1 MKHSIMIQRL
11 CLFLLV
17 LVLAAPAG
25 ATDYGNYGYEIF
37 RSRKTVETLGKNKR
51 VGSLKQGHVEVIF
64 TNCKTTGGTG
74 SGAIYELAKGSH
86 INVIVDNG
94 YAIRW
99 IILRDTEGGK
109 DYDYPEGI
117 QRISRVGGY
126 YDYYFEKN
134 ALSNS
139 GIYEANK
146 EGLNDDNNNI
156 VVYHYA
162 ASEDIVNIYTHNN
175 KDWGQFKVRD
185 IIVGYV
191 KAPNVHFTQP
201 SYDAVV
207 NKPFRPY
214 LANTYSVDTY
224 SCDDP
229 NIAEY
234 KGVKVY
240 PKAKGTTK
248 IRATFSAA
256 REYAE
261 VSCQADLHVRDEL
274 LFNTDLGKNKV
285 LFTEVAATSPVP
297 FMV

>member
-1 MKHSIMIQRL
+1 MIQRL

-17 LVLAAPAG
+17 LVLAAPAW

-162 ASEDIVNIYTHNN
+162 AS
-175 KDWGQFKVRD
+175 
-185 IIVGYV
+185 
-191 KAPNVHFTQP
+191 
-201 SYDAVV
+201 
-207 NKPFRPY
+207 
-214 LANTYSVDTY
+214 
-224 SCDDP
+224 
-229 NIAEY
+229 
-234 KGVKVY
+234 
-240 PKAKGTTK
+240 
-248 IRATFSAA
+248 
-256 REYAE
+256 
-261 VSCQADLHVRDEL
+261 
-274 LFNTDLGKNKV
+274 
-285 LFTEVAATSPVP
+285 
-297 FMV
+297 